1 MWNPGPSR
9 LTSQAGS
16 EGSKMSMTDP
26 RQTFLNPTVPFT
38 GTILGGLHP
47 GEMVLIQGH
56 VPSDADRFQ
65 VDFTCG
71 SSVKP
76 RADVAFHFNPRF
88 GRSPNIVCN
97 TLQNQLWGREEVS
110 YQNPFTL
117 GSTFEI
123 IILVLRDQFKVA
135 VDGTHVLHYDHRVAL
150 QRVNTLFIAGK
161 VQVSAVGILSNSE
174 PVGYSLAELVSPT
187 ATTGSVFVR
196 QCDHVTSYSEQS
208 VPFRAQLKGGLSV
221 GHSITVTG
229 RTNHNAESFCVNLR
243 NSNSSDIALHL
254 NPRLKKK
261 AFVRNSFLC
270 QSWGPEET
278 AVAKFPF
285 LAGDYF
291 EIIILCDHHHFRV
304 AVNGTHQL
312 DYKHRVSDLKQIT
325 ELEVLGDVQLLSM
338 SSSEAISNQ

>member
-1 MWNPGPSR
+1 
-9 LTSQAGS
+9 
-16 EGSKMSMTDP
+16 MSMTDP

-135 VDGTHVLHYDHRVAL
+135 VDGTHVLHYEHRVAL

-161 VQVSAVGILSNSE
+161 VQVSAVGILSNSTSSETSVTKKPEQNE
-174 PVGYSLAELVSPT
+174 PVGYSLAEL
-187 ATTGSVFVR
+187 
-196 QCDHVTSYSEQS
+196 S

>member
-1 MWNPGPSR
+1 
-9 LTSQAGS
+9 
-16 EGSKMSMTDP
+16 MSMTNP

-161 VQVSAVGILSNSE
+161 VQVSAVGILSNSTSSETSVAKKPEQNE
-174 PVGYSLAELVSPT
+174 PVGYSLAEL
-187 ATTGSVFVR
+187 
-196 QCDHVTSYSEQS
+196 S

>member
-161 VQVSAVGILSNSE
+161 VQVSAVGILSNSTSSETSVTKKPEQNE
-174 PVGYSLAELVSPT
+174 PVGYSLAEL
-187 ATTGSVFVR
+187 
-196 QCDHVTSYSEQS
+196 S

>member
-1 MWNPGPSR
+1 FSP
-9 LTSQAGS
+9 Q
-16 EGSKMSMTDP
+16 
-26 RQTFLNPTVPFT
+26 TVPFT

-135 VDGTHVLHYDHRVAL
+135 VDGTHVLHYEHRVAL

-161 VQVSAVGILSNSE
+161 VQVSAVGILSNSTSSE
-174 PVGYSLAELVSPT
+174 TSVTKKPEQNVRMNHYFNRSLHFDNCCCISSRSPWAIAELVSPT

-338 SSSEAISNQ
+338 SS